1 MCDLER
7 EQLSKPTV
15 HKGHA
20 RSTCPSIRWGA
31 LYSVKFPERL
41 GYSTTGKSER
51 GRSPFIIGETP
62 LRTFVFRMTL
72 MNVVI
77 IWEAEDDGKD

>member
-1 MCDLER
+1 MGELEG
-7 EQLSKPTV
+7 EQVSKSRV
-15 HKGHA
+15 HKGPA
-20 RSTCPSIRWGA
+20 CPTCPIIRWGA

-51 GRSPFIIGETP
+51 GRNPFIIGETP
-62 LRTFVFRMTL
+62 LCTFVFRMTL

-77 IWEAEDDGKD
+77 IWEAEDDEKD